1 MTADGRL
8 VTIRGTM
15 AVRSETR
22 PPKAERMALEPRIK
36 LWVEKDG
43 QLVLSDYRV
52 RILQLV
58 EETGSL
64 AEAAERLGLSYRRA
78 WGKVREIEQNLGLSL
93 VESEVGGAGGGSSSL
108 TENGQRLI
116 ALYQRLRRRMEGEL
130 EREFHQLF
138 KKERG

>member
-22 PPKAERMALEPRIK
+22 PPKTERMALEPRIK

-64 AEAAERLGLSYRRA
+64 AEAAERLGLSYRRT
-78 WGKVREIEQNLGLSL
+78 WGKVREIEENLGLSL
-93 VESEVGGAGGGSSSL
+93 VASEVGGARGGSSSL
-108 TENGQRLI
+108 TEDGRRLV
-116 ALYQRLRRRMEGEL
+116 ALYERLRRRMEGEL
-130 EREFHQLF
+130 GREFRQLF
-138 KKERG
+138 KKERE

>member
-1 MTADGRL
+1 
-8 VTIRGTM
+8 M
-15 AVRSETR
+15 AVRRETR
-22 PPKAERMALEPRIK
+22 PPEGERTALEPCIK

-43 QLVLSDYRV
+43 HLVLSDYRV
-52 RILQLV
+52 QILQLV

-108 TENGQRLI
+108 TEDGQRLI

-130 EREFHQLF
+130 GREFRQLF
-138 KKERG
+138 KD

>member
-1 MTADGRL
+1 
-8 VTIRGTM
+8 
-15 AVRSETR
+15 
-22 PPKAERMALEPRIK
+22 MALEPRIK

-64 AEAAERLGLSYRRA
+64 AQAAERLGLSYRRA
-78 WGKVREIEQNLGLSL
+78 WGKVREIERNLGLSL

-108 TENGQRLI
+108 TKDGRRLV

-130 EREFHQLF
+130 GREFRQLF
-138 KKERG
+138 KKERE

>member
-1 MTADGRL
+1 MI
-8 VTIRGTM
+8 VTIPGMM

-22 PPKAERMALEPRIK
+22 PAKAERAALEPRIK

-64 AEAAERLGLSYRRA
+64 AEAVAA
-78 WGKVREIEQNLGLSL
+78 
-93 VESEVGGAGGGSSSL
+93 
-108 TENGQRLI
+108 
-116 ALYQRLRRRMEGEL
+116 
-130 EREFHQLF
+130 
-138 KKERG
+138 

>member
-1 MTADGRL
+1 
-8 VTIRGTM
+8 M
-15 AVRSETR
+15 AARNDS
-22 PPKAERMALEPRIK
+22 PPKHDPEHEDERSLLEPRIK

-43 QLVLSDYRV
+43 HLVLSDYRV

-78 WGKVREIEQNLGLSL
+78 WGKVREIERNLGLSL
-93 VESEVGGAGGGSSSL
+93 VESEVGGVGGGSSSL
-108 TENGQRLI
+108 TKDGRRLV

-130 EREFHQLF
+130 GREFRQLF
-138 KKERG
+138 KKERE